1 MINDRVAK
9 LLQSDKVDFQDLQ
22 KFNEQEKKETYEL
35 AYAFYSSREYIK
47 ASWLFINL
55 TVADPLIDC
64 FWRGLASCKQLLK
77 EYKTAIKAWESVC
90 QLQPKDPFGYFHMA
104 ECYISMEN
112 KKTALLYLDQAENL
126 CLNNSFLKNRIQLL
140 KSIHGN
146 LNDRNTA

>member
-1 MINDRVAK
+1 MINDRIAR
-9 LLQSDKVDFQDLQ
+9 LLQPDKIDSQGLQ
-22 KFNEQEKKETYEL
+22 RLNIKEKKEAYEL
-35 AYAFYSSREYIK
+35 AYTFYSSGEYIK

-55 TVADPLIDC
+55 TIADPLIDC

-77 EYKTAIKAWESVC
+77 EYKTAIEAWEAVC
-90 QLQPKDPFGYFHMA
+90 TLQPKDPSGYFHMA

-112 KKTALLYLDQAENL
+112 KKIALLYLDKAEDL
-126 CLNNSFLKNRIQLL
+126 CLNSSFLKNRIQLL